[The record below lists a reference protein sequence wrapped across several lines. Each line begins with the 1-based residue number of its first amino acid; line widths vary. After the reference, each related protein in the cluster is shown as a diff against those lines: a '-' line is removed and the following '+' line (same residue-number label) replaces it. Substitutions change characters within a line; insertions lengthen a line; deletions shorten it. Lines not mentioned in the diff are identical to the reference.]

1 MKYFILTITFSFL
14 LCSCNKALP
23 ENRNEQASLPEK
35 FNFKE
40 MKLKAITTFIHPENH
55 TTSTLYGNENAYN
68 ALLHSDS
75 TPSNSSKNLVLIT
88 WKQQDDP
95 KWFGAKIPGSLVSIE
110 TLKTNTNFKD
120 LQNITYEF
128 LPGGHL
134 EKNIPASDN
143 GKRIKDILAVQPAV
157 MP

>member
-1 MKYFILTITFSFL
+1 M
-14 LCSCNKALP
+14 P

-88 WKQQDDP
+88 WKLQDDP
-95 KWFGAKIPGSLVSIE
+95 KWFGAKILGSLVSIE